1 MLRPSS
7 LDGGAS
13 EDGILLGV
21 GSQGD
26 GIKIVQRYLSN
37 RVVATLGQ
45 SNYSGATDSGALRLY
60 DVSGTETIRL
70 SGKSSTPSFITSG
83 NIGIGTTTPSS
94 TLGVKTSGASGLVL
108 EQDGSDTTN
117 SCRMF
122 LSSSTQTYG
131 MFNNAGDWRFTYA
144 AGPGNTSGTSLAR
157 FTNTGKYFRME
168 SGTGGI
174 QFQGNTA
181 AASALNYYE
190 QGSWTPALQ
199 NATVSYSD
207 RSGTYVRIGDYV
219 FVRWGFRISS
229 ISGQSGTVTITGLP
243 FTSVS
248 WGSYQEPNMP
258 VSTGVLA
265 TADNAYRARVFVNGN
280 ATSLEGRLSNNADT
294 TWPTSQ
300 LQNGSWIIGE
310 LFYNVP

>member
-1 MLRPSS
+1 
-7 LDGGAS
+7 
-13 EDGILLGV
+13 
-21 GSQGD
+21 
-26 GIKIVQRYLSN
+26 
-37 RVVATLGQ
+37 
-45 SNYSGATDSGALRLY
+45 
-60 DVSGTETIRL
+60 
-70 SGKSSTPSFITSG
+70 
-83 NIGIGTTTPSS
+83 
-94 TLGVKTSGASGLVL
+94 
-108 EQDGSDTTN
+108 
-117 SCRMF
+117 MF

-199 NATVSYSD
+199 NATVSYSE

-229 ISGQSGTVTITGLP
+229 ISGTSGTVTISGLP
-243 FTSVS
+243 FTSVN
-248 WGSYQEPNMP
+248 WGSYQEPNIS

-265 TADNAYRARVFVNGN
+265 TADNAQRARVYKGGGD
-280 ATSLEGRLSNNADT
+280 TSMYGRIANNADT
-294 TWPTSQ
+294 SWSTSD

-310 LFYNVP
+310 IFYNVP